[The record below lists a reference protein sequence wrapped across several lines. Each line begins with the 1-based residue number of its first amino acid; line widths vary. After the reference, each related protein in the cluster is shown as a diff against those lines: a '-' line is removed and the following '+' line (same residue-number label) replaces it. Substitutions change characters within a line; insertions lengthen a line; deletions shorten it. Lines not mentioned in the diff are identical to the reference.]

1 MVLIWSAAGQDV
13 CWLLPERKTG
23 CIMLKVVLNALV
35 ALMLIFLNAF
45 AVAQTA
51 MIEKFV
57 PEAELVG
64 EARFKVLLFPVY
76 DASLYAPN
84 GEYERSSPLALVLNY
99 VSDLKKERIVST
111 TVKTFERRKMG
122 SSADIDKWRKIM
134 RMHFSDVRKGDQIMI
149 AFPDFQTVVFSTN
162 GSNPTFVRDQGFAAA
177 FKDLWLGDNVRN
189 KRFQTKLIGLEK

>member
-1 MVLIWSAAGQDV
+1 MMVKLALSASA
-13 CWLLPERKTG
+13 
-23 CIMLKVVLNALV
+23 
-35 ALMLIFLNAF
+35 ALMLIFVNAF
-45 AVAQTA
+45 AVAQTV

-57 PEAELVG
+57 PEAALVG

-84 GEYERSSPLALVLNY
+84 GEYERSGPLALVLNY

-134 RMHFSDVRKGDQIMI
+134 RVHFSDVQKGDQIMI

-162 GSNPTFVRDQGFAAA
+162 GSDPAFVRDKGFAAA

-189 KRFQTKLIGLEK
+189 KRFQTKLTGLEE